1 MNFFSGRDLFI
12 ATKHRKEKVIAPLLT
27 EALGVNCISNPQLD
41 TDSLGTF
48 SGEVQRPGDPLETI
62 RKKCFL
68 AVETYQCDLV
78 VASEGSFGPH
88 PFLPFVAADD
98 ELMMLIDYRNNIEI
112 IVRELSTE
120 TNFNAGII
128 RSEKE
133 LMEFANSV
141 HFPSHALILKAAKD
155 DFSGMQKGI
164 QNEQE
169 LVEAFHRIY
178 ANKKSVYVETDM
190 RAMYNPSRMKVIES
204 AAHKLIT
211 KINSSC
217 PQCQFPGFDVVEVI
231 PGLRCEVCHC
241 ATNST
246 LKHKLQCARCKY
258 TEELLYPKGKKVENP
273 MYCDY
278 CNP

>member
-1 MNFFSGRDLFI
+1 MFSGRDLII
-12 ATKHRKEKVIAPLLT
+12 ATKHKKEKVITPLIRD
-27 EALGVNCISNPQLD
+27 ALGVNCLTIPDLD
-41 TDSLGTF
+41 TDLLGTF
-48 SGEVQRPGDPLETI
+48 SGEFQRLGNPLETL
-62 RKKCFL
+62 RKKCLL
-68 AVETYQCDLV
+68 AIDTYNCDLLI
-78 VASEGSFGPH
+78 ASEGSFGPH
-88 PFLPFVAADD
+88 PLMPFVAADD
-98 ELMMLIDYRNNIEI
+98 EWLMLMDRRNDLEI
-112 IVRELSTE
+112 VVREISTE
-120 TNFNAGII
+120 TNFNAKTVLT
-128 RSEKE
+128 ENE
-133 LMEFANSV
+133 LLEFAHSV

-169 LVEAFHRIY
+169 LVEAFHRLY
-178 ANKKSVYVETDM
+178 AYKKSVYVETDM

-204 AAHKLIT
+204 ATHKLIA

-241 ATNST
+241 ATSST